1 MPCIRKTSSLPV
13 FVEKKEKKKVF
24 CFPFNAQNVT
34 SFQGFSYSK
43 ICSMLPFTDKVISKV
58 SITHEK
64 LKATLSCSKLLTVFG
79 NSYLT
84 SIIWMIIQSGL
95 VSLMGYL
102 IAANIYCLLLNK

>member
-1 MPCIRKTSSLPV
+1 MPCIRKTSSLPG
-13 FVEKKEKKKVF
+13 FIQKEEKKKVF

-43 ICSMLPFTDKVISKV
+43 ICSMLPFADKVISKV

-79 NSYLT
+79 DSFLAT
-84 SIIWMIIQSGL
+84 IVAMII
-95 VSLMGYL
+95 
-102 IAANIYCLLLNK
+102 